1 MDPTVLYDR
10 LAEMESRVER
20 LEQESRSRPLA
31 IHADTLYTIQEAAER
46 LRCGL
51 STAYALAR
59 DGKLRARSVGPGG
72 KGYRVLGS
80 DLLLFL
86 RGDEGDWPS
95 STPPDTAPDTDPG
108 PAS

>member
-10 LAEMESRVER
+10 LAEMESRLARVEQQDR
-20 LEQESRSRPLA
+20 FQALA
-31 IHADTLYTIQEAAER
+31 IHADTLYTIQEVADR

-86 RGDEGDWPS
+86 RGDEGDWPDS
-95 STPPDTAPDTDPG
+95 HPNTAPEPG